1 MPHFVLVSKKIQ
13 VYWQQM
19 RPGSHRGFWLAPHKS
34 FSYLLTY
41 VRNIPVHYLHNYI
54 NARQTSPYANKS
66 VAPVPHARTSQSGR
80 QLSIIDLFFFPN
92 GDYYRLCEVQPAAC
106 ACSVYPPVR
115 YFRDNFRPSER
126 QLMPTHNQH

>member
-80 QLSIIDLFFFPN
+80 QLSIIDLFFFRTATTIDCARFN
-92 GDYYRLCEVQPAAC
+92 QPRVLAQYTHQ
-106 ACSVYPPVR
+106 SGILETISDPVR
-115 YFRDNFRPSER
+115 GN
-126 QLMPTHNQH
+126 